1 MLKTGVV
8 MVILLMGSDGTVS
21 QGVIPF
27 ETFDSC
33 YQSTSHQV
41 DEKYVYVERI
51 CMDTG
56 LYDQLTLPRKE
67 KPGTG
72 GMKSD
77 YNVPA
82 YIK

>member
-21 QGVIPF
+21 RGVIPF

-33 YQSTSHQV
+33 YQSTQHPV

-56 LYDQLTLPRKE
+56 MYDQLTLPRKDQHRQ
-67 KPGTG
+67 G
-72 GMKSD
+72 GLKSD
-77 YNVPA
+77 SIGPL